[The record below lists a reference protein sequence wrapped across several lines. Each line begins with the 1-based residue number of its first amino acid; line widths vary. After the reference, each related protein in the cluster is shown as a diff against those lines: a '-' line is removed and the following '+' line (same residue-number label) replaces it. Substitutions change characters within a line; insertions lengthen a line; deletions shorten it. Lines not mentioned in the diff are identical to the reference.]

1 MRRKKR
7 NWPKKKNDPYLTK
20 RVLVCRRKYGQ
31 LNMLN
36 ASFRIL
42 FWVWLNWANFG
53 FILGSALNQQG
64 LKDVFDEAILT
75 VLNKPRSKK
84 SKCRIL

>member
-1 MRRKKR
+1 
-7 NWPKKKNDPYLTK
+7 
-20 RVLVCRRKYGQ
+20 
-31 LNMLN
+31 MLSV
-36 ASFRIL
+36 SFRIL
-42 FWVWLNWANFG
+42 FFGLAKSWANFG
-53 FILGSALNQQG
+53 LILGSALNQQG